1 MFAKNPLVKHRPP
14 PWYRYLAG
22 LVALWFVDTRKKDF
36 VEMSLHHV
44 VTILLLVLSYTASH
58 MRVGAVVFVL
68 HNLADPFLQ
77 SAKLCKVRTR
87 ARESVCVC
95 VRGASLRQL
104 VKSQSSRSG
113 TPAGPERSSEGAW
126 SVCARATAVV
136 DSASE
141 CNLGAGLAASACVAL

>member
-1 MFAKNPLVKHRPP
+1 MSHPESGTTHAVPSRHVRLTSCETPGAS
-14 PWYRYLAG
+14 WYRYLAG

-87 ARESVCVC
+87 DR
-95 VRGASLRQL
+95 
-104 VKSQSSRSG
+104 
-113 TPAGPERSSEGAW
+113 
-126 SVCARATAVV
+126 
-136 DSASE
+136 
-141 CNLGAGLAASACVAL
+141 